1 MNKITLLILTVLITS
16 LSILAD
22 RIDLKSYASTFDSI
36 PIAILDFKPKNG
48 PSIKRN
54 QPWKIIADDLGFGGR
69 FSVARGLKADSA
81 KFVDKNIGI
90 FIDGDYTIERK
101 SITLNCY
108 LHDAS
113 TMDLLIGKKYQGEL
127 KYIRKMAHQYSNQI
141 YDMILGERGPFL
153 SKMVYVK
160 DRGNAKDLIAMDY
173 DGHNQLKLSKE
184 GKVNIFPAFIDT
196 TGLVWTSFIRG
207 KPDLYKG
214 SSFSGS
220 GSIFIYSRYVE
231 TSPAVS
237 TVVDRLAYASSKKGN
252 LDIYV
257 SDLSGKNRQQ
267 LTFSRGIDTSPC
279 WSPNGYHIA
288 FTSDRTG
295 QPQIYVMDADGANTR
310 RITFNGSY
318 QDSPAWSP
326 KGDKIA
332 YSSFKEGRFDIY
344 IINPDG
350 SETFKVT
357 TGYGNSEYPTWS
369 PDGSN
374 IAFVSRRGG
383 RSDIFCIRPDGTGL
397 KQITRSG
404 NAKMPDWSKF

>member
-1 MNKITLLILTVLITS
+1 MKKIQLIFLSVFIINLS
-16 LSILAD
+16 LFAD
-22 RIDLKSYASTFDSI
+22 RIDLKSYSSNFDSI
-36 PIAILDFKPKNG
+36 PIAVLDFRSENNT
-48 PSIKRN
+48 SIKKN
-54 QPWKIIADDLGFGGR
+54 QPWKIIADDLEFGGR
-69 FSVARGLKADSA
+69 FNVARGLKADSA
-81 KFVDKNIGI
+81 KFVSNNIGI
-90 FIDGDYTIERK
+90 FIDGDFTIEGK
-101 SITLNCY
+101 TVTLNCY

-113 TMDLLIGKKYQGEL
+113 TMDLLVGKKYQGDL
-127 KYIRKMAHQYSNQI
+127 RFIRKMAHQYSNQI

-160 DRGNAKDLIAMDY
+160 DKGSSKDLVVMDY
-173 DGHNQLKLSKE
+173 DGHNQMKLPKE
-184 GKVNIFPAFIDT
+184 GKVNIFPAFIDST
-196 TGLVWTSFIRG
+196 SLVWTSFVRG

-220 GSIFIYSRYVE
+220 SSIFIYSRYVE

-237 TVVDRLAYASSKKGN
+237 TVVDRLVYSSSKKGN
-252 LDIYV
+252 LDVYV
-257 SDLSGKNRQQ
+257 SDLGGQNRRQ

-295 QPQIYVMDADGANTR
+295 QPQIYVMDADGANTK

-350 SETFKVT
+350 SEPFKVT
-357 TGYGNSEYPTWS
+357 TGYGNSEYPAWS

-383 RSDIFCIRPDGTGL
+383 RSDIFYIRPDGSGL